1 MTIIFQPG
9 LLFVLAGPTGA
20 GKNTLMNAVL
30 EANLDLS
37 QLPTATTRNI
47 RPSEQQGRE
56 HLFVTHAEFER
67 MIAEHELLEW
77 QQVHTNLYGVPI
89 RTIED
94 SLHHSVDRI
103 MDVDVLGA
111 LTLFRLYPRNIIL
124 IFIQPGGT
132 GSVQDIIAE
141 RLQNRGDTQDEIQ
154 TRLVR
159 VKMELT
165 YRHLFHYLI
174 LNEDI
179 AKATQTLN
187 SIIWAERAKR
197 ELRLSKI
204 AEHHP
209 VHAFTQTVR
218 VLLAQA
224 QHYVVEET
232 STALSEIILEN
243 EYPCEA
249 AYRQVKQFISHH
261 VPHGQ
266 ASLPDAWLQ
275 TYTAPLYISIQG
287 YSHHEEQIHW
297 FKFELPHDL
306 DLTHVPSLSFKMSS
320 ELVIPDGLKEKL
332 A

>member
-1 MTIIFQPG
+1 
-9 LLFVLAGPTGA
+9 
-20 GKNTLMNAVL
+20 
-30 EANLDLS
+30 
-37 QLPTATTRNI
+37 
-47 RPSEQQGRE
+47 
-56 HLFVTHAEFER
+56 
-67 MIAEHELLEW
+67 
-77 QQVHTNLYGVPI
+77 
-89 RTIED
+89 
-94 SLHHSVDRI
+94 

-111 LTLFRLYPRNIIL
+111 STLFRLYPRNIIL
-124 IFIQPGGT
+124 IFIQPA
-132 GSVQDIIAE
+132 AE
-141 RLQNRGDTQDEIQ
+141 RGRCKTSSLNGYTIGEIPKMRFK

-306 DLTHVPSLSFKMSS
+306 DLTHVPFSF
-320 ELVIPDGLKEKL
+320 VQNQ
-332 A
+332 